1 MAGDAPLPRPRAVH
15 LDEVKGGEM
24 PEASATSDR
33 AKEQMQQK
41 AQVAQDQVKGAVGT
55 MQSRMRE
62 QVDQRST
69 QAGEQVSSSAHALR
83 ATSDQ
88 LREEGQDGP
97 ARAAERV
104 AERAERVGGYLTES
118 DADRILGDAEDLGR
132 RQPLA
137 VVAIGAAAGFAA
149 SRFLKASSGSRYASR
164 QSQSSPPVGDRGPA
178 ALGTGAASDVPA
190 TGADVPAV
198 PIPPD

>member
-1 MAGDAPLPRPRAVH
+1 
-15 LDEVKGGEM
+15 M
-24 PEASATSDR
+24 PEASATGDR
-33 AKEQMQQK
+33 AKEQVQDK
-41 AQVAQDQVKGAVGT
+41 AQVAQNQVKEAVGT

-69 QAGEQVSSSAHALR
+69 TAGEQVSSSAHALR

-97 ARAAERV
+97 ARAAERA
-104 AERAERVGGYLTES
+104 AERAERVGGYLRES
-118 DADRILGDAEDLGR
+118 DADRILRDAEDFGR

-137 VVAIGAAAGFAA
+137 VVAIGMAAGFAA
-149 SRFLKASSGSRYASR
+149 SRFLKASSSSRYASH
-164 QSQSSPPVGDRGPA
+164 QAQSSPVGDRGSP
-178 ALGTGAASDVPA
+178 ALGSGAASDVPA
-190 TGADVPAV
+190 VGAEVPSV